1 MGLFDKVKGAAE
13 KAVDQH
19 GDKIAS
25 GLDKAAATVDA
36 KTGGKHS
43 DKIASGL
50 GKAKDGLDKLDGRND
65 DDLPGTPPRAAQ

>member
-25 GLDKAAATVDA
+25 GLDKAADAIDA
-36 KTGGKHS
+36 KTGGKHT

-50 GKAKDGLDKLDGRND
+50 DKAKDGLDRLDGRKD
-65 DDLPGTPPRAAQ
+65 DDVR

>member
-25 GLDKAAATVDA
+25 GLDKAADAIDA
-36 KTGGKHS
+36 KTGGKHT

-50 GKAKDGLDKLDGRND
+50 DKAKDGLDSLDGRKD
-65 DDLPGTPPRAAQ
+65 DDLR